1 MNVPEPLFF
10 QERRTIADLCIA
22 HRLPASFGAA
32 EFAEAGTLMGYGVD
46 FSAMYRKAAGL
57 VDRILRGTPPAT
69 IPVELANSY
78 ELVLNLKTARAINID
93 IPGSLML
100 QATRVIQ

>member
-10 QERRTIADLCIA
+10 QERVAIADLCID

-32 EFAEAGTLMGYGVD
+32 EFAEAGALIGYGVD
-46 FSAMYRKAAGL
+46 FSAMYRRAASL
-57 VDRILRGTPPAT
+57 VDRILRGARPST

-78 ELVLNLKTARAINID
+78 ELVLNLKTARAINVEL
-93 IPGSLML
+93 PRSLLL
-100 QATRVIQ
+100 QSSRVIR